1 MQWRNWPV
9 LAKLAAVL
17 VVPVIAA
24 AVLGVLRVTEHVE
37 RAEEYAEIERLATLR
52 SKLVPVVSVMQ
63 RERIAA
69 VQYAIARNEDTLGRY
84 EQRMRAVD
92 VATAGLPNLVGAAA
106 NDDKAAADRFRD
118 LTRSVGGLQTLRQQA
133 RTDSEPSAVIA
144 GYTSIITKALDFD
157 HSLAVQFED
166 QVLAGTSATLYDL
179 QVAREQVSLQQ
190 VVVLPAINRGELL
203 DAEREIVIQA
213 SVRMKDRLD
222 DCRAVAPPGLWRQYV
237 RTVFG
242 PEVEIR
248 QTFVQLARE
257 DQQEAAPPA
266 ARGRIPA
273 PPPKPTMPFSET
285 EWNAHSDTT
294 GAMIAE
300 VALVASGQLRS
311 ASASLE
317 ASASNRAGTESVLL
331 VAMVLL
337 AAAVGG
343 VVGRYLLRSLGLL
356 RRTALEVAST
366 RLPAAVANI
375 RQGRTSN
382 LSVDPVPLR
391 TTEEFGQLARA
402 FDAVNA
408 QAVRSA
414 AEEASLR
421 SNLRNVFVNLSRR
434 SQGLVERQLR
444 LMEQLEQKEN
454 DPDQLANLFKLDH
467 LATRMR
473 RNNENLM
480 VLSGQELG
488 RRSTDHMAIADV
500 LRAAISEVEQYQR
513 AVVQSAPLVDIVGYA
528 AGDLVRSIAELV
540 ENATTFSPPDS
551 QVIIT
556 SQHQDDGSVLVE
568 ILDLGIG
575 MGEAELQEANQ
586 RVAAGGSVD
595 VPVSRQMGLFVVG
608 NLANRHGIKVEL
620 SPRPHATGGLRA
632 AVQIPAELVAPSQGA
647 DPEAD
652 ELAPAERA
660 LPNRDDKP
668 AAHGRPAR
676 PAPVRAAEP
685 APERVLVGVGVDGL
699 SARLQSAGIFVRL
712 RDLPPAS
719 SPASIL
725 FQSEDPGAAG
735 RIPSGTGASSGTPAP
750 SADVP
755 ERDFA
760 WLGSNA
766 GSSRPP
772 ARPVVAEVPV
782 KLDDQVPGEL
792 PKRVPRA
799 QLAAEARRSADPTSG
814 RPTANRDPN
823 RARGLLSSFQA
834 GVRQSR
840 AVREDNGEEGP

>member
-24 AVLGVLRVTEHVE
+24 AVLGVLRVTEHVQ

-52 SKLVPVVSVMQ
+52 SKLMPITSVLQ

-69 VQYAIARNEDTLGRY
+69 VQYAIARNDDTFGRY

-92 VATAGLPNLVGAAA
+92 LSTAGLPNLVSAAGNA
-106 NDDKAAADRFRD
+106 DKAAGDRFRD
-118 LTRSVGGLQTLRQQA
+118 LTRSLGGLQTLRLQA

-166 QVLAGTSATLYDL
+166 QALAGTSVSLYDM

-190 VVVLPAINRGELL
+190 VVVLPAINRGDLL
-203 DAEREIVIQA
+203 DHEREIVIQA
-213 SVRMKDRLD
+213 SVRMKDKLD

-248 QTFVQLARE
+248 QTFVQQARE
-257 DQQEAAPPA
+257 VQPEVAPPA
-266 ARGRIPA
+266 GRGRLPA
-273 PPPKPTMPFSET
+273 PPPKPTLPFSEA
-285 EWNAHSDTT
+285 EWNANSDTT
-294 GAMIAE
+294 GAMISD

-311 ASASLE
+311 MSASLE
-317 ASASNRAGTESVLL
+317 KSASNRAGTESVLL

-337 AAAVGG
+337 ATAVGG

-356 RRTALEVAST
+356 RRTALAVAST
-366 RLPAAVANI
+366 GLPAAVASI

-382 LSVDPVPLR
+382 LTVDPVPLR

-414 AEEASLR
+414 SEEASLR

-454 DPDQLANLFKLDH
+454 DPDQLADLFKLDH

-480 VLSGQELG
+480 VLAGQELG
-488 RRSTDHMAIADV
+488 RRSTEHMAIADV

-540 ENATTFSPPDS
+540 ENATAFSPPDT
-551 QVIIT
+551 QVIIA
-556 SQHQDDGSVLVE
+556 SHRQDDGSIVIE
-568 ILDLGIG
+568 ILDSGIG

-586 RVAAGGSVD
+586 RVATGGSVD
-595 VPVSRQMGLFVVG
+595 VPIARQMGLFVVG
-608 NLANRHGIKVEL
+608 NLANRHGITVEL
-620 SPRPHATGGLRA
+620 SARPYETGGLRA
-632 AVQIPAELVAPSQGA
+632 AVQVPADLVMPSQGA
-647 DPEAD
+647 DLDSD
-652 ELAPAERA
+652 EFVPAERA
-660 LPNRDDKP
+660 NKP
-668 AAHGRPAR
+668 ATPRRLAK

-685 APERVLVGVGVDGL
+685 PPERVVVGMGVDGL
-699 SARLQSAGIFVRL
+699 SARLQSAGIFVQL
-712 RDLPPAS
+712 RDLPPAN

-725 FQSEDPGAAG
+725 FRSEDP
-735 RIPSGTGASSGTPAP
+735 SGTPAP
-750 SADVP
+750 PATAAPAADP
-755 ERDFA
+755 PDADFA
-760 WLGSNA
+760 WLEGGTT
-766 GSSRPP
+766 GSSGSP
-772 ARPVVAEVPV
+772 ASPAVAGIPVQV
-782 KLDDQVPGEL
+782 DDQVSGAL

-799 QLAAEARRSADPTSG
+799 QLVAESVRNADPAAG
-814 RPTANRDPN
+814 RATASRDPN
-823 RARGLLSSFQA
+823 RSRGLLSSFQA
-834 GVRQSR
+834 GVQQSR
-840 AVREDNGEEGP
+840 AARVDDGEEGP